1 MRHPPQTPR
10 LLLGLAACAL
20 TIAAAPAAREV
31 PAHRVPVPQTAS
43 AALQALIE
51 KPLNPIYDHV
61 PTNAAGWNSQVRAA
75 AEKIL
80 KTYPGMEQRLHVS
93 VQRQTIG
100 GVPCFVLTP
109 ATIPPRNR
117 NRLLIHIHG
126 GAYVLYP
133 GESAIGEAILMAG
146 IGHFRVISID
156 YRMPPDHP
164 YPAAMDDADA
174 VWRAAIHRQKPANM
188 AVFGTSTGG
197 GMTLLLV
204 QRARAEHLPLPA
216 AIAPGTPWADLS
228 KTGDTLLANAFLD
241 NVLVTDDGWL
251 DAAARLYAH
260 GMDLKDPRL
269 SPIYGDFTGFPP
281 AILTSGTRDLFLSN
295 TVRVQRK
302 LHQAGVVAEL
312 QVFEG
317 MSHAQYQM
325 DDRLPETQEAF
336 AQIAAFFD
344 RYLGE

>member
-1 MRHPPQTPR
+1 MMDCRVVVCIA
-10 LLLGLAACAL
+10 GVMLAAAGP
-20 TIAAAPAAREV
+20 APRDV
-31 PAHRVPVPQTAS
+31 PAHAVPVPLTAS
-43 AALQALIE
+43 PQLQALIE
-51 KPLNPIYDHV
+51 KPLNPLHAQV
-61 PTNAAGWNSQVRAA
+61 PADAAGWKRQVSDAANS
-75 AEKIL
+75 IL

-93 VQRQTIG
+93 VRRVVIA
-100 GVPCFVLTP
+100 GVPCFELTP
-109 ATIPPRNR
+109 ASVPPRNR
-117 NRLLIHIHG
+117 HRLLIHIHG

-164 YPAAMDDADA
+164 FPAAMDDADA
-174 VWRAAIHRQKPANM
+174 VWRAVVHEHDPANM

-228 KTGDTLLANAFLD
+228 DTGDTLFANAQLD

-260 GMDLKDPRL
+260 GIDLKDPRL
-269 SPIYGDFTGFPP
+269 SPIYGDFAGFPP
-281 AILTSGTRDLFLSN
+281 TILTSGTRDLFLSN

-302 LHQAGVVAEL
+302 LHQAGVEAEL

-317 MSHAQYQM
+317 MSHAQYQF
-325 DDRLPETQEAF
+325 DDRVPETQEAF
-336 AQIAAFFD
+336 GQIAGFFD
-344 RYLGE
+344 RHLGK

>member
-1 MRHPPQTPR
+1 MNIIRP
-10 LLLGLAACAL
+10 LLCAACAI
-20 TIAAAPAAREV
+20 TIAAAPAPAPRDV
-31 PAHRVPVPQTAS
+31 PAHSVPVPQTAS
-43 AALQALIE
+43 AELQTLIA
-51 KPLNPIYDHV
+51 KPLNPIYDQA
-61 PTNAAGWNSQVRAA
+61 PNDAAGWKRQVQAA

-80 KTYPGMEQRLHVS
+80 KTYPGMEQRLHVG

-109 ATIPPRNR
+109 ATIAPRNR

-164 YPAAMDDADA
+164 FPAAMDDTDA
-174 VWRAAIHRQKPANM
+174 VWRAALHMQRPGNM

-216 AIAPGTPWADLS
+216 AIAPGTPWADLG
-228 KTGDTLLANAFLD
+228 KTGDTLFANAHLD
-241 NVLVTDDGWL
+241 NVLVSDDGWL

-260 GMDLKDPRL
+260 GLDLQDPRL

-325 DDRLPETQEAF
+325 DDLVPETQEAF
-336 AQIAAFFD
+336 GQIAAFFD
-344 RYLGE
+344 RHLGI